1 MPHPQSR
8 RAKDAKRKR
17 AAERR
22 RDTDEDRRER
32 AERHAA
38 TEERHRVEKLRA
50 QKRGRSRTVAVGAIG
65 ALALALFGYALWSE
79 LRPATELAGV
89 EHPADDGRGHR
100 SGMTYASS
108 TPTSGA
114 HTAQSPLC
122 RTYPT
127 PLDLSLAVHALE
139 HGVVVLWY
147 DAARPELADALMEV
161 AESWDSHVI
170 VSPSVGL
177 GDPVVAT
184 AWNRLKAYPG
194 VVPEVEDFI
203 DAYRN
208 RGPEDVDCDR
218 V

>member
-8 RAKDAKRKR
+8 RAKDAKKKR

-32 AERHAA
+32 AERHVA

-65 ALALALFGYALWSE
+65 TLALTLFGYALWSE
-79 LRPATELAGV
+79 LRPATEVAGV
-89 EHPADDGRGHR
+89 EYPTDAGRGHR
-100 SGMTYASS
+100 SGVTNASS

-114 HTAQSPLC
+114 HIAQSPLC

-147 DAARPELADALMEV
+147 DVARPELADALVEV
-161 AESWDSHVI
+161 AERWDSHVI
-170 VSPSVGL
+170 VSPSTGL
-177 GDPVVAT
+177 DHPVVAT

>member
-1 MPHPQSR
+1 M
-8 RAKDAKRKR
+8 
-17 AAERR
+17 
-22 RDTDEDRRER
+22 
-32 AERHAA
+32 
-38 TEERHRVEKLRA
+38 V
-50 QKRGRSRTVAVGAIG
+50 VGTFVV
-65 ALALALFGYALWSE
+65 LVVALFGYALWSE
-79 LRPATELAGV
+79 VRPATELAGV
-89 EHPADDGRGHR
+89 EHPADDGGGHR

-114 HTAQSPLC
+114 HIAQSPLC

-147 DAARPELADALMEV
+147 DVARPELADALMEV
-161 AESWDSHVI
+161 ADRWDSHVI
-170 VSPSVGL
+170 VSPSAGL
-177 GDPVVAT
+177 DDPVVAT

-194 VVPEVEDFI
+194 VVPEVGDFI

-208 RGPEDVDCDR
+208 RGPETVDCDR